1 MLDFDEEL
9 TRETLKIPWL
19 IWIQIIVLLLLVILL
34 YCFSLFPLDLS
45 QESTCNNTNTCTTL
59 PSSSSSSAPVV
70 LKQNT
75 TTFRNHL
82 QPSQRGE
89 NQSLKGEIET
99 STSTRRIVRGEE
111 ISERGGTSLKEASNI
126 NYHPCHYFRLAFLKC
141 LGLDSTSENS
151 SSSSSE
157 HKKDR

>member
-1 MLDFDEEL
+1 M
-9 TRETLKIPWL
+9 
-19 IWIQIIVLLLLVILL
+19 
-34 YCFSLFPLDLS
+34 
-45 QESTCNNTNTCTTL
+45 
-59 PSSSSSSAPVV
+59 
-70 LKQNT
+70 
-75 TTFRNHL
+75 
-82 QPSQRGE
+82 QRGE

-111 ISERGGTSLKEASNI
+111 ISERESTSLKEASNI
-126 NYHPCHYFRLAFLKC
+126 NYHPCHYFRLARLAFLKC